1 MSDSLTI
8 TLTHPLTPSQVE
20 VLLKPGHEFLLF
32 CHLLHC
38 HVGTWYRHVYRR
50 LRVLVRRT
58 CLFFLQHNHAGAT
71 QVCDAVLAAMP
82 LGSPFSERVLKRT
95 VASFHGKPGAHSF
108 PPIAGA
114 IDGLLLSIRW

>member
-1 MSDSLTI
+1 
-8 TLTHPLTPSQVE
+8 
-20 VLLKPGHEFLLF
+20 
-32 CHLLHC
+32 
-38 HVGTWYRHVYRR
+38 
-50 LRVLVRRT
+50 
-58 CLFFLQHNHAGAT
+58 
-71 QVCDAVLAAMP
+71 VCDAVLAAMP